1 MTAIIVTVPITI
13 TIAISIAIVK
23 AIQIPLQIAI
33 SVFKL
38 PAFVISSPV
47 IAVIHIALKLPA
59 ILGDFLAIALDVTAI
74 APISIIRKQAAC
86 SQAHQQQNSCDRSFH
101 SHTLLGFGCANS
113 SMDLN
118 PALSSKLRRLH

>member
-47 IAVIHIALKLPA
+47 IPVIQIASKLPA
-59 ILGDFLAIALDVTAI
+59 ILGDFLAIALDVWI
-74 APISIIRKQAAC
+74 
-86 SQAHQQQNSCDRSFH
+86 
-101 SHTLLGFGCANS
+101 
-113 SMDLN
+113 
-118 PALSSKLRRLH
+118 